1 MAKPKTSSRLQLEA
15 TERRSSARTNGVV
28 PLSMNGSALA
38 ELLRILENL
47 GTRVL
52 NISVTEND
60 EME

>member
-1 MAKPKTSSRLQLEA
+1 M
-15 TERRSSARTNGVV
+15 

-60 EME
+60 EMDDPECSI